1 MVRASRA
8 AGGASVSASESAG
21 EDVAVHDV
29 QRSYVGSLTPATAVY
44 TNESPRDDVVCVASE
59 CHEACTFRVRERRE
73 SCSLPQATLSLTRR
87 RTQPRTTWAPFSTA
101 SSRVNARPE
110 GDGDCV
116 TTPTARLPDT
126 NWATP
131 SQYVRSGDS
140 ATDTTVQPPDTNWA
154 TPSPAD
160 SLGACGTSLIPRARS
175 RGRLRRP
182 HEARATAAD
191 G

>member
-8 AGGASVSASESAG
+8 AGGVSVSASESAG

-29 QRSYVGSLTPATAVY
+29 QRPHVGSLTPATAVY
-44 TNESPRDDVVCVASE
+44 TSESPRDDVVCVASE
-59 CHEACTFRVRERRE
+59 CHEARTFGVRERRE
-73 SCSLPQATLSLTRR
+73 PCSLPQATLSLTRR

-126 NWATP
+126 NWAI
-131 SQYVRSGDS
+131 
-140 ATDTTVQPPDTNWA
+140 
-154 TPSPAD
+154 PSPAD
-160 SLGACGTSLIPRARS
+160 SLGACGTSLIPRALESSPPARS
-175 RGRLRRP
+175 RGARHYRLC
-182 HEARATAAD
+182 H
-191 G
+191 